1 MVNSWH
7 KTRRSVEKDYKF
19 YDPPRVVYRKITGA
33 SWPYS
38 ENNQERL
45 GLRDLAFMCLMY
57 GSTCRSS
64 ELCRYYKRDKDGGLL
79 FSKHSV
85 DKSQFSIEDDLLKFR
100 EVIVLKRREAV
111 RDENGDVVYVDGKQQ
126 YKVIEDLSKYPT
138 RNEITLPLTGSFSI
152 FTQPIIEYLD
162 TLDPEQELFPF
173 RYRRG
178 WQIVNYCTSSG
189 KILENGK
196 REPGEMQHYLR
207 DMGLKFYSR
216 LLDRNLKDLQ
226 EFSGHAR
233 IQNLMVY
240 LGEGN
245 LEKKIK
251 EVKF

>member
-1 MVNSWH
+1 MVNIWH
-7 KTRRSVEKDYKF
+7 KTRRSVERDYKF
-19 YDPPRVVYRKITGA
+19 YDSPRVIYRKITQA
-33 SWPYS
+33 TWPYS
-38 ENNQERL
+38 KDNMERL

-64 ELCRYYKRDKDGGLL
+64 ELCRYDKRNPEGALL

-85 DKSQFSIEDDLLKFR
+85 DKSQFIIEDDLLKFR
-100 EVIVLKRREAV
+100 EVIILKRREPV
-111 RDENGDVVYVDGKQQ
+111 LDEKGSIVYVDGKQQ
-126 YKVIEDLSKYPT
+126 YKTIEDLSKYPT
-138 RNEITLPLTGSFSI
+138 RNEITFPLEGSFNI
-152 FTQPIIEYLD
+152 FTNPIIEYLD
-162 TLDPEQELFPF
+162 TLDDEQELFPF
-173 RYRRG
+173 KYRRG
-178 WQIVNYCTSSG
+178 WQIVNTVT
-189 KILENGK
+189 
-196 REPGEMQHYLR
+196 GEMQHYLR

-216 LLDRNLKDLQ
+216 ILDRNLKDLQ

>member
-1 MVNSWH
+1 MPNPWH
-7 KTRRSVEKDYKF
+7 KTRRSVERDYKF
-19 YDPPRVVYRKITGA
+19 YDSPRVVHRKITRTT
-33 SWPYS
+33 WPYS
-38 ENNQERL
+38 KDNQERL

-64 ELCRYYKRDKDGGLL
+64 ELCRYDKRNKEGLLL

-85 DKSQFSIEDDLLKFR
+85 DKTQFTIEDDLLKFR
-100 EVIVLKRREAV
+100 EVIILKRSEPV
-111 RDENGDVVYVDGKQQ
+111 LDEHGSIVYVDGKQQ
-126 YKVIEDLSKYPT
+126 YKTIEDLSKYPT
-138 RNEITLPLTGSFSI
+138 RNEITFPLEGSFNI
-152 FTQPIIEYLD
+152 FTNPIIEYLD
-162 TLDPEQELFPF
+162 TLEDEQELFPF
-173 RYRRG
+173 KYRRG
-178 WQIVNYCTSSG
+178 WQIVNTVT
-189 KILENGK
+189 
-196 REPGEMQHYLR
+196 GEMQHYLR

>member
-1 MVNSWH
+1 MPNPWH
-7 KTRRSVEKDYKF
+7 KTRRSVENDYKF
-19 YDPPRVVYRKITGA
+19 YDSPRVVYGKITQRM
-33 SWPYS
+33 WPYS
-38 ENNQERL
+38 KDNQERL

-64 ELCRYYKRDKDGGLL
+64 ELCRYDKRNQDGVLL

-85 DKSQFSIEDDLLKFR
+85 DKSQFTIEDGLLKFR
-100 EVIVLKRREAV
+100 EVIILKRSELV
-111 RDENGDVVYVDGKQQ
+111 LDEHGVIVYVDGKQQ
-126 YKVIEDLSKYPT
+126 YKPIEDLSKYPT
-138 RNEITLPLTGSFSI
+138 RNEITLPLEGSFNI
-152 FTQPIIEYLD
+152 FTNPIIEYLD

-178 WQIVNYCTSSG
+178 WQIVNKVT
-189 KILENGK
+189 
-196 REPGEMQHYLR
+196 GEMQHYLR
-207 DMGLKFYSR
+207 DMGLKFYMR

-251 EVKF
+251 EVQF

>member
-1 MVNSWH
+1 MYNRKGGANLIMVNPWH
-7 KTRRSVEKDYKF
+7 KTRRSVENDYKF
-19 YDPPRVVYRKITGA
+19 YDSPRVVYQKITQR

-38 ENNQERL
+38 VDNQERL
-45 GLRDLAFMCLMY
+45 SLRDLAFMCLMY

-64 ELCRYYKRDKDGGLL
+64 ELCRYDKYNKEGTRL
-79 FSKHSV
+79 FSKNSV
-85 DKSQFSIEDDLLKFR
+85 DKSQFIIEDNLLKFR
-100 EVIVLKRREAV
+100 EVIILKRSEPVLNER
-111 RDENGDVVYVDGKQQ
+111 GSTLYIDGKPQ
-126 YKVIEDLSKYPT
+126 YKIIEDLSKYPT
-138 RNEITLPLTGSFSI
+138 RNEITLPLEGSFSI
-152 FTQPIIEYLD
+152 FTKPIIKYLD
-162 TLDPEQELFPF
+162 TLDQEQELFPF

-178 WQIVNYCTSSG
+178 WQIVNKVT
-189 KILENGK
+189 
-196 REPGEMQHYLR
+196 GEMQHYLR

-251 EVKF
+251 EVEF